1 GPRSIRLVGSGG
13 DCAGRLEVF
22 HSGSWGTVCDDSWG
36 IEDADVVCRQLQCGR
51 ALSTHTPAWFGP
63 GTGSIW
69 LNEVECEG
77 NETSLWNCRFQ
88 LCEEGE
94 CGHQED
100 VGVVCSE
107 FKEIRLTGGCEGNLE
122 VFYNGTWG
130 NVCYNEM
137 NDETVNM
144 VCRELN
150 CGTGR
155 SPINTEARVK
165 SAPNW
170 LDDLKCRKYDSN
182 LWQCPSS
189 PWGQNRCDNSEDVA
203 HITCTEHW
211 SLRLSGGKGS
221 CSGRLEVY

>member
-1 GPRSIRLVGSGG
+1 
-13 DCAGRLEVF
+13 
-22 HSGSWGTVCDDSWG
+22 
-36 IEDADVVCRQLQCGR
+36 
-51 ALSTHTPAWFGP
+51 FGP

-69 LNEVECEG
+69 LNEVKCEG

-130 NVCYNEM
+130 NVCQNQM

-155 SPINTEARVK
+155 SLKNTEARVK

-170 LDDLKCRKYDSN
+170 LDYLKCRKRDSN

-189 PWGQNRCDNSEDVA
+189 PWGQNRCDNSDEVA
-203 HITCTEHW
+203 HINCT
-211 SLRLSGGKGS
+211 GGPQG
-221 CSGRLEVY
+221 